1 MVSPARQYGCFSTTI
16 MADFLWYAVS
26 IVIGYLAGS
35 IPSGWLIARLMH
47 QTDIRK
53 YGSGRTGSTNVWRT
67 FGVVPGVLSFVG
79 DALKVILPLL
89 ALRLAFPGNEIAEAL
104 MAFAAILGHNWPLFI
119 GFRGGRGMV
128 PGAAGL
134 AFMVPPTMAVLW
146 VIFLPVM
153 LISRYVSLASLTT
166 VAAAPILIA
175 IAMLWFQVPVAY
187 LIYAIVG
194 GVVIFLQHR
203 DNIARLLAGTERRI
217 SLGRQD

>member
-1 MVSPARQYGCFSTTI
+1 
-16 MADFLWYAVS
+16 
-26 IVIGYLAGS
+26 
-35 IPSGWLIARLMH
+35 
-47 QTDIRK
+47 
-53 YGSGRTGSTNVWRT
+53 
-67 FGVVPGVLSFVG
+67 
-79 DALKVILPLL
+79 
-89 ALRLAFPGNEIAEAL
+89 

-134 AFMVPPTMAVLW
+134 AFMVPPIMAVLW

-166 VAAAPILIA
+166 AAAAPILIA